1 MLDQKVALVTGASRG
16 IGRSIALR
24 LARKGF
30 FVVVNYRG
38 AQTRAQGV
46 LDEIENAG
54 GQGRI
59 YPCDVAS
66 ETDVKTM
73 IETIV
78 KQYGRLDVVV
88 NNAGVTKDNL
98 ILRMKAEDLDLVL
111 DTNLKGTFYCM
122 KYAAKQMLRQR
133 SGRIINISS
142 IVGIH
147 GNAGQV
153 NYSASKAGI
162 IGMTKSLAKEL
173 GSRGITVNAV
183 APGFIE
189 TEMTED
195 LPEEIKKKMQESIP
209 LGHFGQSEDIAAAVS
224 FLASEGAAYITG
236 QVLGVDGGM
245 GA

>member
-24 LARKGF
+24 LARQGF

-173 GSRGITVNAV
+173 GSRGIT
-183 APGFIE
+183 
-189 TEMTED
+189 
-195 LPEEIKKKMQESIP
+195 EIP
-209 LGHFGQSEDIAAAVS
+209 F
-224 FLASEGAAYITG
+224 AYLKSVRG
-236 QVLGVDGGM
+236 CS
-245 GA
+245 

>member
-1 MLDQKVALVTGASRG
+1 MKSKTP
-16 IGRSIALR
+16 
-24 LARKGF
+24 
-30 FVVVNYRG
+30 
-38 AQTRAQGV
+38 
-46 LDEIENAG
+46 G

>member
-24 LARKGF
+24 LARQGF

-98 ILRMKAEDLDLVL
+98 ILRMKAEDL
-111 DTNLKGTFYCM
+111 
-122 KYAAKQMLRQR
+122 
-133 SGRIINISS
+133 
-142 IVGIH
+142 
-147 GNAGQV
+147 
-153 NYSASKAGI
+153 
-162 IGMTKSLAKEL
+162 
-173 GSRGITVNAV
+173 
-183 APGFIE
+183 
-189 TEMTED
+189 
-195 LPEEIKKKMQESIP
+195 
-209 LGHFGQSEDIAAAVS
+209 
-224 FLASEGAAYITG
+224 
-236 QVLGVDGGM
+236 
-245 GA
+245 

>member
-1 MLDQKVALVTGASRG
+1 MLNGKIALVTGASRG
-16 IGRSIALR
+16 IGRSIAQA
-24 LARKGF
+24 LARQGAY
-30 FVVVNYRG
+30 VVLNYHG
-38 AQTRAQGV
+38 GEERARKV
-46 LDEIENAG
+46 LEEIREAG
-54 GQGRI
+54 GQGEI
-59 YPCDVAS
+59 YRCDVSS
-66 ETDVKTM
+66 EEQTKEM
-73 IETIV
+73 IGQILTRH
-78 KQYGRLDVVV
+78 GRLDILV
-88 NNAGVTKDNL
+88 NNAGITRDNL
-98 ILRMKAEDLDLVL
+98 ILRMKAEDLDAVL

-133 SGRIINISS
+133 SGRVINISS

-189 TEMTED
+189 TEMTEE
-195 LPEEIKKKMQESIP
+195 LPPDIRERMLGAIP
-209 LGHFGQSEDIAAAVS
+209 LGHFGRAEDVAETVL
-224 FLASEGAAYITG
+224 FLASDQAAYITG
-236 QVLGVDGGM
+236 QVIGVDGGM

>member
-16 IGRSIALR
+16 IGRSIALT
-24 LARKGF
+24 LAQQGF

-38 AQTRAQGV
+38 SEARAQGV
-46 LDEIENAG
+46 LGEIENAG
-54 GQGRI
+54 GQGQI

-66 ETDVKTM
+66 EADVKTM

-78 KQYGRLDVVV
+78 KQYGHLDVVV

-195 LPEEIKKKMQESIP
+195 LPEEIREKMLGSIP
-209 LGHFGQSEDIAAAVS
+209 LRHFGQSEDVAAAVS
-224 FLASEGAAYITG
+224 FLASDGAAYITG

>member
-1 MLDQKVALVTGASRG
+1 MLNGKIALVTGASRG
-16 IGRSIALR
+16 IGRSIAQA
-24 LARKGF
+24 LARQGAY
-30 FVVVNYRG
+30 VVLNYHG
-38 AQTRAQGV
+38 GEERAQKV
-46 LDEIENAG
+46 LVEIREAG
-54 GQGRI
+54 GQGEI
-59 YPCDVAS
+59 YRCDVSS
-66 ETDVKTM
+66 EEQTKEM
-73 IETIV
+73 IGQILTRH
-78 KQYGRLDVVV
+78 GRLDILV
-88 NNAGVTKDNL
+88 NNAGITRDNL
-98 ILRMKAEDLDLVL
+98 ILRMKAEDLDAVL

-133 SGRIINISS
+133 SGRVINISS

-189 TEMTED
+189 TEMTEELSPD
-195 LPEEIKKKMQESIP
+195 IRERMLGAIP
-209 LGHFGQSEDIAAAVS
+209 LGHFGRAEDVAETVL
-224 FLASEGAAYITG
+224 FLASDQAAYITG
-236 QVLGVDGGM
+236 QVIGVDGGM

>member
-24 LARKGF
+24 LARQGF

-122 KYAAKQMLRQR
+122 KYAAKQMLRSAQR
-133 SGRIINISS
+133 PYHQYFFDCRDSWKCG
-142 IVGIH
+142 
-147 GNAGQV
+147 AGQLQRFQGRD
-153 NYSASKAGI
+153 YRHDEIAG
-162 IGMTKSLAKEL
+162 
-173 GSRGITVNAV
+173 
-183 APGFIE
+183 
-189 TEMTED
+189 
-195 LPEEIKKKMQESIP
+195 
-209 LGHFGQSEDIAAAVS
+209 
-224 FLASEGAAYITG
+224 EGAG
-236 QVLGVDGGM
+236 QPGDHSERGRSWIY
-245 GA
+245 

>member
-1 MLDQKVALVTGASRG
+1 MRLENKVAIVTGAGRG
-16 IGRSIALR
+16 LGKGIAKK
-24 LARKGF
+24 LAKEGAK
-30 FVVVNYRG
+30 VVLADMSPADEAV
-38 AQTRAQGV
+38 A
-46 LDEIENAG
+46 EIEGEG
-54 GQGRI
+54 GTA
-59 YPCDVAS
+59 CAFTVNVA
-66 ETDVKTM
+66 
-73 IETIV
+73 
-78 KQYGRLDVVV
+78 KQDEVQALVAFTVEKYGELEIMV
-88 NNAGVTKDNL
+88 NNAGINRDGMLHKMT
-98 ILRMKAEDLDLVL
+98 AENWNTVIDIDL
-111 DTNLKGTFYCM
+111 TGTFYGTQEAV
-122 KYAAKQMLRQR
+122 KYMRNKNK
-133 SGRIINISS
+133 GRIINISS

-189 TEMTED
+189 TEMTEE
-195 LPEEIKKKMQESIP
+195 LPEEIREKMLGSIP
-209 LGHFGQSEDIAAAVS
+209 LGHFGQSEDVAAAVS

>member
-24 LARKGF
+24 LARQGF

-73 IETIV
+73 LETIV

>member
-16 IGRSIALR
+16 IGRSIAIT
-24 LARKGF
+24 LAKQGF
-30 FVVVNYRG
+30 FVVVNHRG
-38 AQTRAQGV
+38 SEARAQGV
-46 LDEIENAG
+46 LGEIENAG
-54 GQGRI
+54 GQGQI

-66 ETDVKTM
+66 EADVKAM

-78 KQYGRLDVVV
+78 KQYGHLDVVV

-189 TEMTED
+189 TEMTEE
-195 LPEEIKKKMQESIP
+195 LPEEIREKMLGSIP
-209 LGHFGQSEDIAAAVS
+209 LGHFGQSEDVAAAVS

>member
-16 IGRSIALR
+16 IGRSIAIT
-24 LARKGF
+24 LAQQGF

-38 AQTRAQGV
+38 SEARAQGV
-46 LDEIENAG
+46 LGEIENAG
-54 GQGRI
+54 GQGQI

-66 ETDVKTM
+66 EADVKTM

-78 KQYGRLDVVV
+78 KQYGHLDVVV

-162 IGMTKSLAKEL
+162 IGMTKSLAREL
-173 GSRGITVNAV
+173 GSRGITVNAI
-183 APGFIE
+183 APGYIQ
-189 TEMTED
+189 TEMTD
-195 LPEEIKKKMQESIP
+195 VLPDAVKESILGTIP
-209 LGHFGQSEDIAAAVS
+209 LKRMGQTKDIAEAVA
-224 FLASEGAAYITG
+224 FLASDKAAYITG
-236 QVLGVDGGM
+236 QTISVDGGM
-245 GA
+245 GM

>member
-16 IGRSIALR
+16 IGRSIAIT
-24 LARKGF
+24 LAQQGF

-38 AQTRAQGV
+38 SEARAQGV
-46 LDEIENAG
+46 LGEIENAG
-54 GQGRI
+54 GQGQI

-66 ETDVKTM
+66 EADVKTM

-78 KQYGRLDVVV
+78 KQYGHLDVVV

-147 GNAGQV
+147 GNAGQ
-153 NYSASKAGI
+153 
-162 IGMTKSLAKEL
+162 
-173 GSRGITVNAV
+173 
-183 APGFIE
+183 GFIE
-189 TEMTED
+189 TEMTEE
-195 LPEEIKKKMQESIP
+195 LAEEKKEKMLGSIP
-209 LGHFGQSEDIAAAVS
+209 LGHFGQSEDVAAAVS